1 MLGETGDGQLIH
13 IELQSSNDPSMA
25 LRMAEYA
32 LLIMREFGRFP
43 EQVVL
48 YVGLPPLRMNPQLTG
63 PHLAFNC
70 RIVDIRELDGEGLLE
85 SASLE
90 DNIVGILSGLRD
102 ERAAVRRVLERIAAS
117 DAKDRP
123 IALAELMILAGLRKM
138 SAIIEQ
144 EAKRMPILDDIMD
157 HEVLGREFKRGLA
170 QGREQGREQ
179 GLATA
184 RTTLLRLIEKRF
196 GQIPDWARQ
205 KVNSLDAAAIGEIIV
220 KAVDAPTLEALF
232 A

>member
-1 MLGETGDGQLIH
+1 MN
-13 IELQSSNDPSMA
+13 S
-25 LRMAEYA
+25 
-32 LLIMREFGRFP
+32 
-43 EQVVL
+43 QV
-48 YVGLPPLRMNPQLTG
+48 TG